1 MQSASFFYVIWG
13 RFCPFI
19 SAMCFPV
26 WMLGLTAGG
35 SVTTTGT
42 VLRNIHFSGVGVCLS
57 GIDCRLGY
65 GERWILSCMLAPCW
79 S

>member
-1 MQSASFFYVIWG
+1 MQSAALFYVIWG
-13 RFCPFI
+13 RFVRYFRYVL
-19 SAMCFPV
+19 SS

-35 SVTTTGT
+35 SVTATGT

-57 GIDCRLGY
+57 GIDCLVGY
-65 GERWILSCMLAPCW
+65 GERWILSCMFAACW